1 MMGLSYNEM
10 YDLTPRSFSNKFKGF
25 SEVRKEDD
33 RRSWEQTRVIAHITA
48 SPNLKKKMKP
58 TELLPFPWD
67 GEVQKKNA
75 KKLPSPEKI
84 KEVIESY
91 NKKNIKKI
99 N

>member
-1 MMGLSYNEM
+1 
-10 YDLTPRSFSNKFKGF
+10 
-25 SEVRKEDD
+25 
-33 RRSWEQTRVIAHITA
+33 
-48 SPNLKKKMKP
+48 MKP